1 MQGSASPFDAPDQ
14 DALNALLMRRSRVT
28 RWLCSRRATGIRWRR
43 QGRGLRRVN
52 VQSEAGSAKILH
64 LIDSPKPW
72 ESSGWL
78 RLAGTGYVRLMRRLL
93 FATDVPLR
101 LDPELAPLWLRPS
114 LGGES
119 ALRALGSTNQAVV
132 QVSCVLPD
140 AASKRSSGKCARWF
154 AYGKSHRRKVAPVTT
169 ALDLISSPA
178 VVTHSMHLDRD

>member
-1 MQGSASPFDAPDQ
+1 MQGSASPLNAPDQ
-14 DALNALLMRRSRVT
+14 DALNALLMRRSRAT
-28 RWLCSRRATGIRWRR
+28 RWLCFRRATGLRWRR

-114 LGGES
+114 LGG

-132 QVSCVLPD
+132 RASCLLPD
-140 AASKRSSGKCARWF
+140 SLKTQLRQVRRWF
-154 AYGKSHRRKVAPVTT
+154 AYGRSHRRKVVPVTT